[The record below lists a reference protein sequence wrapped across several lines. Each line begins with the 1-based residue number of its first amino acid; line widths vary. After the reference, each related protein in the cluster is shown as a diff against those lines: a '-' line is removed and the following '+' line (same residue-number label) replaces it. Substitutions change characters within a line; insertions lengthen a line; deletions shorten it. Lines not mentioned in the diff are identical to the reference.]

1 MTQTVTGLQKITA
14 KLTIL
19 PHASNHGLPTR
30 ACSQVW
36 GVLWVKNHNWSRTT
50 NVHEMI
56 DIVHSRLHFCVLSIC
71 HHLSIFFVRWNGA
84 FWGHGM
90 DRGDRCFMNVFGDD
104 LRVII
109 QVDDRRFEDRWCM
122 LLQFVSLSIKSCF
135 SMVQEFPVV
144 SCHCPLL
151 KYPTVERISQGYT
164 PLASLGP
171 FFFRGK
177 GRALPVWGEHL
188 VFYLNLYFGDKLI
201 RREIC
206 C

>member
-1 MTQTVTGLQKITA
+1 MVIPCYTTAFTRDDQHCQPVYYLSRMTQTVTGLQKITA

-90 DRGDRCFMNVFGDD
+90 DRGDRCFMNVLVMIWGWLFRLMIEDSK
-104 LRVII
+104 I
-109 QVDDRRFEDRWCM
+109 VDVCCC
-122 LLQFVSLSIKSCF
+122 SLW
-135 SMVQEFPVV
+135 V
-144 SCHCPLL
+144 
-151 KYPTVERISQGYT
+151 
-164 PLASLGP
+164 
-171 FFFRGK
+171 
-177 GRALPVWGEHL
+177 
-188 VFYLNLYFGDKLI
+188 
-201 RREIC
+201 
-206 C
+206 